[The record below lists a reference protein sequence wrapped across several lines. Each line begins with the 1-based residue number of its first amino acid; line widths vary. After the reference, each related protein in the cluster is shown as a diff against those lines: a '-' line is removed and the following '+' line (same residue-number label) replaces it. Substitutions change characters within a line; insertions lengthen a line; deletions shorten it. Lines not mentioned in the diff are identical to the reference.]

1 MKGKEKEM
9 VIMEGG
15 VEEEVVMDEV
25 MDMDKVAVGVVVCH
39 CPLETKEFRKL
50 HLYLK
55 LYCIVYHL

>member
-1 MKGKEKEM
+1 M

-25 MDMDKVAVGVVVCH
+25 VDVDKVMVRVVVH
-39 CPLETKEFRKL
+39 HRPLETKEVRKL

-55 LYCIVYHL
+55 SYCIVYHL

>member
-1 MKGKEKEM
+1 MEM

-25 MDMDKVAVGVVVCH
+25 MVVDVDEVMVGVVVCH
-39 CPLETKEFRKL
+39 HPLEKKEVRKL

>member
-1 MKGKEKEM
+1 MKGKEMET

-25 MDMDKVAVGVVVCH
+25 MVGVVVH
-39 CPLETKEFRKL
+39 HRPLEKKEVRKL

-55 LYCIVYHL
+55 SYCIVYHL